1 MDSLTLSQNKTCDL
15 ESFITDVSNQIAQ
28 RFTLC
33 IETITSYN
41 KENKKL
47 NIETIYKDILAASIS
62 KHRGVFESILMN
74 NPEKYVYVLTL
85 YIIIS
90 GLTDDQIQRLF
101 LKNPCDISKYNRII
115 TKIKLLSRGC
125 DGEIYMDVVSKSI
138 CDVGTLA
145 EKIFMLV
152 CANSYA
158 SVINAG
164 MSYQNVYY
172 EVIISE
178 LAAIITNYQQ

>member
-33 IETITSYN
+33 IETIASYD
-41 KENKKL
+41 KENKKI
-47 NIETIYKDILAASIS
+47 NIENIYRDILAASTS
-62 KHRGVFESILMN
+62 KHRGIFESILMN

-85 YIIIS
+85 YIIITNLS
-90 GLTDDQIQRLF
+90 NDEIQRLF
-101 LKNPCDISKYNRII
+101 LKHHFDISKYNRII
-115 TKIKLLSRGC
+115 TKIKLLSRGF
-125 DGEIYMDVVSKSI
+125 DGEIYADIISKTI
-138 CDVGTLA
+138 YDVGILA

-152 CANSYA
+152 CANSY
-158 SVINAG
+158 SSIINAG
-164 MSYQNVYY
+164 VSQQNVYY